1 MTSVNPWP
9 NIFDMGISGLV
20 LLVAVGVVDYVTQL
34 DDGTLSPSL
43 TLPADMRSVQFR
55 AVNTA
60 NIFFGGLQPD
70 TSTTSDGAAA
80 ISTGTTNTTSLS
92 GTMSGMELTGR
103 FGMLGMVFLNNA
115 TAMPNLPS
123 PADLRWSNR

>member
-1 MTSVNPWP
+1 
-9 NIFDMGISGLV
+9 MGISGLV

>member
-1 MTSVNPWP
+1 M
-9 NIFDMGISGLV
+9 
-20 LLVAVGVVDYVTQL
+20 DYVTQL
-34 DDGTLSPSL
+34 DD
-43 TLPADMRSVQFR
+43 
-55 AVNTA
+55 
-60 NIFFGGLQPD
+60 
-70 TSTTSDGAAA
+70 
-80 ISTGTTNTTSLS
+80 

>member
-1 MTSVNPWP
+1 
-9 NIFDMGISGLV
+9 MGISGLV

-34 DDGTLSPSL
+34 DD
-43 TLPADMRSVQFR
+43 
-55 AVNTA
+55 
-60 NIFFGGLQPD
+60 
-70 TSTTSDGAAA
+70 
-80 ISTGTTNTTSLS
+80 